1 MHGHKGQRQPDERNL
16 RMRHDACRR
25 FAADAR
31 MQITIEL
38 QKTIGNSANIP
49 EANEPMLWL
58 AVVTITTTVAAATAR
73 SGMS

>member
-1 MHGHKGQRQPDERNL
+1 MHGHKGQRQPDERDL

-25 FAADAR
+25 FAADTR
-31 MQITIEL
+31 MQNHDRAAKDL
-38 QKTIGNSANIP
+38 GNTANIP

-58 AVVTITTTVAAATAR
+58 AVVTITTTVAAASAR